1 LSSHYVREASFL
13 KIDNITLGY
22 TLSDSDNDVT
32 YRLYG
37 SMQNVLTITD
47 YEGLD
52 PEIFGGID
60 NNFYPRPQSFVVGVN
75 IDF

>member
-1 LSSHYVREASFL
+1 
-13 KIDNITLGY
+13 
-22 TLSDSDNDVT
+22 
-32 YRLYG
+32 
-37 SMQNVLTITD
+37 MQNVLTITD

>member
-1 LSSHYVREASFL
+1 VREASFL
-13 KIDNITLGY
+13 KIDNITVGY
-22 TLSDSDNDVT
+22 TFDQENGIK

-37 SMQNVLTITD
+37 SIQNVLTVTD

-60 NNFYPRPQSFVVGVN
+60 NNFYPRPVSYVFGFN

>member
-1 LSSHYVREASFL
+1 M
-13 KIDNITLGY
+13 GY
-22 TLSDSDNDVT
+22 TFNDVKNDVT

-37 SMQNVLTITD
+37 SAQNVLTVTD
-47 YEGLD
+47 YKGLD

-60 NNFYPRPQSFVVGVN
+60 NNFYPRPQSFVLGVN